1 MKDAPHPSKERPSDP
16 VREGTGRRGPAPEAR
31 PAPRDDMKLMSAPGL
46 LAEAPLGSHF
56 VQLHPSSESLAG
68 DFAQF
73 VISGI
78 RRSERVLMIALPSH
92 VKSVLDKLQ
101 RLYYEPAVL
110 QWSGQ
115 LAVLDAQWTLGQ
127 IMHGDQP
134 SWSAFRRVVESGFT
148 RGREVYPKGSRAY
161 SELVNILWQRG
172 NFSGAMELERYWG
185 RLVLE
190 HGFPLLCSYLLDP
203 WKPACYDTPLKDI
216 GRMHHGVVP
225 SGEDKRFR
233 AAVEAAS
240 AEILGEAFFKTGR
253 GSQAMERGG
262 EDGLPEGYNRILHLN
277 RVMPQSCGRVLDRAR
292 EIYADAA
299 PRPSSEK
306 IGN

>member
-1 MKDAPHPSKERPSDP
+1 
-16 VREGTGRRGPAPEAR
+16 
-31 PAPRDDMKLMSAPGL
+31 
-46 LAEAPLGSHF
+46 
-56 VQLHPSSESLAG
+56 
-68 DFAQF
+68 
-73 VISGI
+73 
-78 RRSERVLMIALPSH
+78 
-92 VKSVLDKLQ
+92 
-101 RLYYEPAVL
+101 
-110 QWSGQ
+110 
-115 LAVLDAQWTLGQ
+115 
-127 IMHGDQP
+127 
-134 SWSAFRRVVESGFT
+134 
-148 RGREVYPKGSRAY
+148 
-161 SELVNILWQRG
+161 
-172 NFSGAMELERYWG
+172 
-185 RLVLE
+185 
-190 HGFPLLCSYLLDP
+190 
-203 WKPACYDTPLKDI
+203 
-216 GRMHHGVVP
+216 MHHGVVP